1 MSTGGPAV
9 PEHPVPTRN
18 HGYRY
23 QFHPKHHDPSR
34 RDVAQWL
41 PEMSREEEFG
51 VFDLADDHYL
61 CDEKDNL
68 FGLRPRHNGEL
79 PDLGTLGQQIA
90 RFPHARPSEPWHGYP
105 LAVLRLVREPSPP
118 EREIPVGVLRQMV
131 AAGLLDEDECKRL
144 GRGKHT

>member
-41 PEMSREEEFG
+41 PEMSREAEFA
-51 VFDLADDHYL
+51 VFDLADVHDL
-61 CDEKDNL
+61 LDVKGNL
-68 FGLRPRHNGEL
+68 YGLRLG
-79 PDLGTLGQQIA
+79 PDREVFELGTLGQQVAMFPQA
-90 RFPHARPSEPWHGYP
+90 RDNQHWHGYP
-105 LAVLRLVREPSPP
+105 LMPLWKVRPPHPEVRKAPSAVLQ
-118 EREIPVGVLRQMV
+118 QMV
-131 AAGLLDEDECKRL
+131 DRGLLEHEDRNRL
-144 GRGKHT
+144 EKGKG